1 VSAGRRFIKST
12 ATSTR
17 ESSDSGR
24 ERGGFLAETGLR
36 ISEAIEARHGDVEGT
51 WLRVER
57 RFYRGKVGLPKGR
70 KKRSVRLSRE
80 LAQELW
86 TLRKD
91 THGGADDLIFTSAKG
106 KRIDPSNV
114 AARILKPAARKAGV
128 GDWVHH
134 HTFRHTCA
142 TRLFRSGWNAA
153 QVQLFL
159 GHSDPGFTLRVY
171 VHLLPTD
178 LPEPTF
184 PELGGNKAA
193 TDSTEIGRDGD
204 QLEQAESGTETRLS
218 SAQLEV
224 AAYS

>member
-1 VSAGRRFIKST
+1 VAIGEAELGALLGQLDVRHRFFRKLVAPVKCLFADALEEGLIRSNP
-12 ATSTR
+12 A
-17 ESSDSGR
+17 ES
-24 ERGGFLAETGLR
+24 
-36 ISEAIEARHGDVEGT
+36 T

-114 AARILKPAARKAGV
+114 ATRILKPAARNSGG

-159 GHSDPGFTLRVY
+159 GHSDPASRSGSTCTCCRRTCPSRPSPSWVATKRQ
-171 VHLLPTD
+171 PT
-178 LPEPTF
+178 PPKSAETATSSSRPN
-184 PELGGNKAA
+184 PAWRLG
-193 TDSTEIGRDGD
+193 
-204 QLEQAESGTETRLS
+204 
-218 SAQLEV
+218 
-224 AAYS
+224 